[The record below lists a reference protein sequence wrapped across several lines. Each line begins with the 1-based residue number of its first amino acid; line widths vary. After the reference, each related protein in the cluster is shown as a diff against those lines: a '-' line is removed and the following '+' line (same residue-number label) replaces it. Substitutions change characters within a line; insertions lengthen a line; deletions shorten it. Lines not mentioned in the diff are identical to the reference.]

1 MDILIERYRAPP
13 IPHVSHAF
21 TCSQTEVGTSVAR
34 SLDLLPRNP
43 RRHTHALARFQW
55 LPHARQFVCTRA
67 ITCRMSL
74 PARARMHLLSR
85 GLSHRSPSKVHE
97 QVRSRA
103 WEQREYVRQVCR
115 GRGDARWR
123 QTGARGRDQSRS
135 LARVRVM
142 TRHEQ
147 IERLLQE
154 RLWTA
159 RVGWRG
165 AAMPATLLSLAQVPG
180 WWVRVALDGLHH
192 AFSCPHVI
200 AKRPH
205 AML

>member
-1 MDILIERYRAPP
+1 MRWSTSCPRRRGGQCFCCGARAAKARRAAVRGAVGGADWCRRAAEVLHCNELGLSSAAAGASVDFLIERYHAPP

-21 TCSQTEVGTSVAR
+21 TCSQTEVGASVAR

-67 ITCRMSL
+67 ITCRVSL

-103 WEQREYVRQVCR
+103 WEQ
-115 GRGDARWR
+115 
-123 QTGARGRDQSRS
+123 
-135 LARVRVM
+135 
-142 TRHEQ
+142 
-147 IERLLQE
+147 
-154 RLWTA
+154 
-159 RVGWRG
+159 
-165 AAMPATLLSLAQVPG
+165 
-180 WWVRVALDGLHH
+180 
-192 AFSCPHVI
+192 
-200 AKRPH
+200 
-205 AML
+205 